1 VTDPLLSVNGLCKTF
16 RSGPRTV
23 VALSDVSL
31 SLQPGET
38 LGLVGASGSGKST
51 LARVLT
57 RLIAPDAGQ
66 IAFSGD
72 DWLSLTGADL
82 RRKRRA
88 MQMVFQDT
96 LGAFN
101 PRATVA
107 SVIDDP
113 LRIHDIVERGR
124 RPADIARLLERVEL
138 SPKLADRSI
147 LDLSG
152 GQRQRVAIA
161 RALATRP
168 QLIVLDEAVSALD
181 VSVRGKI
188 LALLADLQRASGIA
202 YIFVSHD
209 LAVVRVIAHRVAVM
223 EQGAIVETGTAT
235 GVVENPQSPAAKA
248 LVAAV
253 PRLHIAADPSQP
265 QDHPLHAD

>member
-1 VTDPLLSVNGLCKTF
+1 VTPPLLSANGLCKTF
-16 RSGPRTV
+16 RSGAREV
-23 VALSDVSL
+23 VALADVSL
-31 SLQPGET
+31 TLQRGET

-57 RLIAPDAGQ
+57 RLIAPDVGEVS
-66 IAFSGD
+66 FFGD
-72 DWLSLTGADL
+72 NWLSLKGADL
-82 RRKRRA
+82 RGKRRN
-88 MQMVFQDT
+88 MQMVFQDS
-96 LGAFN
+96 LAAFN

-107 SVIDDP
+107 SVIEDP
-113 LRIHDIVERGR
+113 LRIHGIVES
-124 RPADIARLLERVEL
+124 RPRPMEIARLLQRVEL
-138 SPKLADRSI
+138 SPALASRSI

-168 QLIVLDEAVSALD
+168 ALIILDEAVSALD
-181 VSVRGKI
+181 VSARAKI
-188 LALLADLQRASGIA
+188 LALLANLQREFGIA

-223 EQGAIVETGTAT
+223 EQGAIVETGPAT
-235 GVVENPQSPAAKA
+235 QIVENPQSSAARA

-253 PRLHIAADPSQP
+253 PRLHIPADLSQP
-265 QDHPLHAD
+265 

>member
-1 VTDPLLSVNGLCKTF
+1 MTDPLLSVNGLCKTF

-23 VALSDVSL
+23 VALSNVSL
-31 SLQPGET
+31 TLQRGET
-38 LGLVGASGSGKST
+38 LGLVGSSGSGKST

-57 RLIAPDAGQ
+57 RLIAPDAGD
-66 IAFSGD
+66 ISFAGEN
-72 DWLSLTGADL
+72 WLTLQGAAL
-82 RRKRRA
+82 RRKRKS

-101 PRATVA
+101 PRSTVA
-107 SVIDDP
+107 GVLDDP
-113 LRIHDIVERGR
+113 LRIHDIVDRSQ
-124 RPADIARLLERVEL
+124 RPGEIAQLLERVEL
-138 SPKLADRSI
+138 SPKLAGRSI

-188 LALLADLQRASGIA
+188 LALLADLQRQLGIA
-202 YIFVSHD
+202 YVFVTHD

-223 EQGAIVETGTAT
+223 EQGAIVETGPAT
-235 GVVENPQSPAAKA
+235 QIVGNPQSSAARA

-253 PRLHIAADPSQP
+253 PKFHIPAELTQR
-265 QDHPLHAD
+265 